1 MDHIITMT
9 TEELGVLLSTADYDE
24 EARIM
29 IHDFIKPKGESELI
43 AIFNTTVNQLRMKG
57 IWNEENHKNEL
68 NPISE
73 ETMTFL
79 EIYANCEYMIRAT
92 NESKKANLVLHYVKE
107 DTWLYHYI
115 DDNVIHE
122 FAFMKEEEI
131 PNTLKEF
138 YSYSFTTNEYD
149 YSFYLTDK
157 QFDILS
163 NPKKQ
168 KKVEKS
174 FTGTSLERLSFE
186 KFLPDLEANNHMMEN
201 ISLFSIDKNR
211 QLYLQN
217 AAFFFNSNS
226 GVWLSEYEHEKEV
239 PVKIHLANEEKWD
252 DILDGVRTFSTELIK
267 ELAKL
272 T

>member
-1 MDHIITMT
+1 MGRGKTSKR
-9 TEELGVLLSTADYDE
+9 VKS
-24 EARIM
+24 
-29 IHDFIKPKGESELI
+29 
-43 AIFNTTVNQLRMKG
+43 
-57 IWNEENHKNEL
+57 
-68 NPISE
+68 ISE
-73 ETMTFL
+73 ETMSFL

-92 NESKKANLVLHYVKE
+92 NEGKKANLVLHYVKE
-107 DTWLYHYI
+107 DTCLYHYI

-131 PNTLKEF
+131 SGTLREF
-138 YSYSFTTNEYD
+138 YSFTFKDNEIEYSFN
-149 YSFYLTDK
+149 LTDK

-174 FTGTSLERLSFE
+174 FTGTSLERMAFE
-186 KFLPDLEANNHMMEN
+186 KFLPELEKNNHTMEN

-217 AAFFFNSNS
+217 AAFFFNSAS
-226 GVWLSEYEHEKEV
+226 GVWLSEYEHDKDI
-239 PVKIHLANEEKWD
+239 PVKIHLANEEKWEE
-252 DILDGVRTFSTELIK
+252 ILDGVRTFSSDLIK
-267 ELAKL
+267 EIAKL